1 MAAKLSLSTKH
12 EHFDSFVF
20 DIMKFISPSKYSV
33 SQPASQSASNLKV
46 FQVGGYSG
54 YEGHES

>member
-33 SQPASQSASNLKV
+33 SQPASQSASNLNV
-46 FQVGGYSG
+46 FQVGGY
-54 YEGHES
+54 